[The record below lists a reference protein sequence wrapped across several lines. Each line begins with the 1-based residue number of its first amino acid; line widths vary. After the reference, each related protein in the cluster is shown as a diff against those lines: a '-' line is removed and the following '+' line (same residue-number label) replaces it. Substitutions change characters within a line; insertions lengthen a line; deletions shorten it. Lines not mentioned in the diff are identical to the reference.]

1 MATKDVLRMDERG
14 LEDWLS
20 EPLAATRAA
29 LSEVEGDVA
38 LLGAGGKMGPTLAM
52 MLKKAAPQKNVYAVS
67 RFSDKQVKDR
77 IAEQGVR
84 IVEADLL
91 DESAYGRLPDVP
103 NVFYLAG
110 MKFGAAGNQP
120 LTWAMNVY
128 MPALVAQRYR
138 QSRIVALSTGNV
150 YPFTGLESG
159 GSRETDLPN
168 PVGEYAQS
176 CLGRERMFQHFSQRF
191 GTPVTLIRL
200 NYANELRYGILVDL
214 TLKILHGDPI
224 DVTMG
229 AVNLIWQGDA
239 NNYIIR
245 ALSIVQ
251 SPPAILNVTGP
262 QTLSVRDLAGRI
274 GRVLGKEPRFVSQEA
289 PTALLS
295 NSSACCEHFGPPA
308 TSLDE
313 MIQSIV
319 PWVAAGKPVLSKPT
333 KFGVRD
339 GRF

>member
-20 EPLAATRAA
+20 EPLAATRSA

-128 MPALVAQRYR
+128 MPALVAQRYG